1 MCLPSEFLGQR
12 KYAIGRVIR
21 ELPGPLPV
29 FCGLVF
35 QLFWA
40 SLPLPSLNERATVA
54 AVAR

>member
-12 KYAIGRVIR
+12 KYAIGLIIR
-21 ELPGPLPV
+21 CRRAICRYLAAL
-29 FCGLVF
+29 F
-35 QLFWA
+35 QVFWA